1 MMNQANSGL
10 IAWFARNPVAA
21 NLLMIFTLVVGW
33 MVYATIQRQM
43 FPGNEAGFIQ
53 IQAVLRGAAPQ
64 EIEEGILIRLEEAL
78 ADLEGVKRQTSSATS
93 GSGRFLLEL
102 EAGED
107 ASVRLDQVKLKV
119 DAIHNFPAAME
130 PLVIT
135 QRLDQQRAVELVL
148 TGSND
153 ELALKAMGAKV
164 RDALLKTPNIQRVE
178 FNNMPAFEVSIEIE
192 PKTLQQYNISLQQVS
207 HAIAQHSDNITAG
220 NIRSSAGNINIRSEQ
235 RAYRVGDFSQIPVV
249 VGAQGEQV
257 LLGDIAVI
265 NDGFEERVHYML
277 FDGQPAALLSVI
289 ATAGQ
294 SLPDVAASVDK
305 FIKTQNQTLPGDFK
319 LHTLVDMTYYLDER
333 LEMMLSNLLQ
343 GVLLVFA
350 LLVVFLRLR
359 IAFWVVVGLPVSF
372 LGAVMLMPLFDVSI
386 NIITLFGFI
395 MVLGILVDD
404 AIIISESAYTET
416 AMHGHSVENVIRGV
430 HKVATT
436 ATFGVLTTV
445 AVFLPFMFAQGAEF
459 SEFKTISIIV
469 VLCLLFSLIESKW
482 VLPAHL
488 AASHF
493 KPQPA
498 SHWRSRFQY
507 WFEHNIRRGYL
518 PALRFSG
525 KHPYLTV
532 LAFCAVLFGVVFLI
546 ASAQLRVVMAP
557 PVPHDYPEI
566 EFEMYQNSSQ
576 QQTLIV
582 LQQIE
587 QMVRSE
593 EQQVI
598 AQTGRPMIKHMMP
611 FLRSDTSGSIMITLV
626 DESERPLNA
635 FELGN
640 KWRQAMPELA
650 GVRSIRVKDDLFANA
665 QQRDLGFQLYGDDPV
680 QLNQAGLALIAAMQ
694 QLPAVYD
701 IGSTIDSGT
710 KELNLQLKPVALQL
724 GLTSTEL
731 ARQVGHSFYGIEAQR
746 MVRDGDEVRVMVRYP
761 AALRQQLSALVY
773 TRISLANGGFV
784 MLGDVADIHEVPGV
798 SSINRE
804 AGDRSVRI
812 DASVNQQIMTT
823 SAVVTQVKTELLP
836 QILQQYP
843 GVKSRLT
850 GMIETQQRQMSTM
863 GIYMVAALLLVYMLL
878 AIPLRSYRQPLL
890 ILAVVPF
897 GLAGGLWAHYAFG
910 ADVSLFSVFGLIAA
924 AGVVVNDSLLLS
936 DAINQL
942 RRAGHSVQMAIE
954 EAGCTRFRPIF
965 LTSVTTFAGLV
976 PLMFETS
983 LQAQFVIPMAIS
995 LSFSVLFATVV
1006 TLFLVPALYLIAAD
1020 ISALQFRS
1028 GRFWPKQ
1035 LRSRPDEAL

>member
-1 MMNQANSGL
+1 MNSSNRGL
-10 IAWFARNPVAA
+10 IAWFACNPVAA

-78 ADLEGVKRQTSSATS
+78 LDLEGVKRQTSTATN

-102 EAGED
+102 EAGKD
-107 ASVRLDQVKLKV
+107 AAVMLDQVKLKV

-130 PLVIT
+130 PLVIS

-148 TGSND
+148 TGGD
-153 ELALKAMGAKV
+153 DPLALKVMGTKI
-164 RDALLKTPNIQRVE
+164 RDALLKTPNIQRVD
-178 FNNMPAFEVSIEIE
+178 FDSMPAFEVSIEIE

-207 HAIAQHSDNITAG
+207 DAIAQHSDNISAG

-235 RAYRVGDFSQIPVV
+235 RAYTAAEFSQIPVLI
-249 VGAQGEQV
+249 GAQGERV

-265 NDGFEERVHYML
+265 NDGFEERVHYMR
-277 FDGQPAALLSVI
+277 FDGQPAVLLSVL
-289 ATAGQ
+289 ATANQ
-294 SLPDVAASVDK
+294 SLPEVAASVDK
-305 FIKTQNQTLPGDFK
+305 FIKTQNQSLPGDFK

-333 LEMMLSNLLQ
+333 LEMMLNNLLQ

-404 AIIISESAYTET
+404 AIIISESAYAET
-416 AMHGHSVENVIRGV
+416 STHGHTVDHVIRGV
-430 HKVATT
+430 QKVATT

-459 SEFKTISIIV
+459 NEFKTIAIIV

-488 AASHF
+488 AACHF
-493 KPQPA
+493 KPQPET
-498 SHWRSRFQY
+498 HWRTRFQQ
-507 WFEHNIRRGYL
+507 WFAQKIQHGYL
-518 PALRFSG
+518 PALRLSS
-525 KHPYLTV
+525 KHPYLTL
-532 LAFCAVLFGVVFLI
+532 LAFCAVLFSVLFFI
-546 ASAQLRVVMAP
+546 ATAKLRVVMTP

-566 EFEMYQNSSQ
+566 EFEMYQNSTQ
-576 QQTLIV
+576 QQTLLV

-587 QMVRSE
+587 QMVRTE
-593 EQQVI
+593 EQRVI
-598 AQTGRPMIKHMMP
+598 ASTGRPMIKHMMP
-611 FLRSDTSGSIMITLV
+611 FLRSDTMGSIMITLV
-626 DESERPLNA
+626 DENERPLNA

-640 KWRQAMPELA
+640 KWRQAMPALA
-650 GVRSIRVKDDLFANA
+650 GVRSIRVKDDLFANS
-665 QQRDLGFQLYGDDPV
+665 QQRDLGFKLYGDDPV
-680 QLNQAGLALIAAMQ
+680 QLTQAGLAFIAALQ

-761 AALRQQLSALVY
+761 VALRQQLSALAY
-773 TRISLANGGFV
+773 TRISLDGGGFV
-784 MLGDVADIHEVPGV
+784 MLGDVADIQEVPGV
-798 SSINRE
+798 SSIYRE
-804 AGDRSVRI
+804 AGNRSVRI
-812 DASVNQQIMTT
+812 DASVHQQLMTT
-823 SAVVTQVKTELLP
+823 SAVVAQIKNELLP
-836 QILQQYP
+836 PILQQFP
-843 GVKSRLT
+843 GVKSSLS

-863 GIYMVAALLLVYMLL
+863 GIYLVAALLLVYILL

-890 ILAVVPF
+890 ILSVVPF
-897 GLAGGLWAHYAFG
+897 GLAGGLWAHYMLG
-910 ADVSLFSVFGLIAA
+910 ANVSLFSVFGLIAA

-936 DAINQL
+936 DGINQRCRSGQSL
-942 RRAGHSVQMAIE
+942 LSAIE
-954 EAGCTRFRPIF
+954 QASCSRFRPIF
-965 LTSVTTFAGLV
+965 LTSVTTFVGLV

-983 LQAQFVIPMAIS
+983 LQAQLVIPMAIS
-995 LSFSVLFATVV
+995 LSFSVLFGTVV
-1006 TLFLVPALYLIAAD
+1006 TLFMVPALYLIIAD
-1020 ISALQFRS
+1020 VRAVLGNLARYRVKSAK
-1028 GRFWPKQ
+1028 GYA
-1035 LRSRPDEAL
+1035 DEVL